1 MWACWCELLSYLE
14 QENAFLDQLEQKLDE
29 TENLQGGA
37 EELQEALDV
46 SVKRTGK
53 QLRSKGK
60 KSVSIYMAVHPQ
72 ACNETPTAW
81 YFSDLE
87 IHKF

>member
-1 MWACWCELLSYLE
+1 MSVFFPFNTKHVRTIRLHNLYFPSIDFLQEVWACWCELLSYLE

-46 SVKRTGK
+46 SVRREERGHT
-53 QLRSKGK
+53 
-60 KSVSIYMAVHPQ
+60 SIQ
-72 ACNETPTAW
+72 GT
-81 YFSDLE
+81 
-87 IHKF
+87 